1 MVVCVSV
8 MPRSA
13 IMMTKSLKL
22 NLKLVYQLTHSM
34 MICPSKCRPLNNA
47 STGTNRCI
55 LLSSPDHDRLAPEP
69 ASEPCGQWRGK
80 YFVLGD
86 NRDDS
91 LDSRYWGCLT
101 RADILASPVLIYESF
116 DGPQTA
122 LHVRWNRVLKPL

>member
-1 MVVCVSV
+1 VLQLL
-8 MPRSA
+8 PQA
-13 IMMTKSLKL
+13 IPAGTLPAPDAFE
-22 NLKLVYQLTHSM
+22 LTHRM